1 MVQEKAKLERSASQQ
16 KPSSS
21 KQQNADVFGDIQSPP
36 PRPSTTEVQAGRP
49 PPPAIKAS
57 GTPGQPK
64 PADSLLGLDFFG
76 GAPTASSGGQSG
88 LSSSR
93 SGSAAASRPD
103 LKQSILSLYASAP
116 KPQPRPQHERQASF
130 GGIQSP
136 PSQAAPMKSSFEDA
150 FSGLSFTS
158 TDTSVPPQPQQ
169 QQQSKPKPNA
179 FAAFDKPANQRS
191 AVVSAQLT
199 SSSIGGGGGGGGS
212 FFDTSPAPAK
222 PASVSKPNYQN
233 PPPQKVDLGIG
244 DLDLNSTK
252 PAASSTLAA
261 AGSKLTSLF
270 DFSGSAVKNSKSEPN
285 PSTASSD
292 VSSAFNLSAKPP
304 ASSQSTSKPAAPP
317 ASSSAFS
324 GFSTADAWGS
334 NNAWATPDPP
344 AITKGEPPKVNSF
357 ATITTNNVDL
367 GGWGSSSNS
376 GLGSSSGGGGF
387 QANPAP
393 RVTVDEDFGGW
404 NSAAIPTIALAAASP
419 ARATTTSTVSKT
431 SEPSVPSG
439 AKAPAFPASEDL
451 FSNVWQ

>member
-1 MVQEKAKLERSASQQ
+1 MQEKAKLERSASQQ

-21 KQQNADVFGDIQSPP
+21 KQQNADVFGEIQSPP
-36 PRPSTTEVQAGRP
+36 PRPSTTEVQAVRP
-49 PPPAIKAS
+49 SPPAFKAS
-57 GTPGQPK
+57 GTPAQPK

-76 GAPTASSGGQSG
+76 GAPTASSGGPSA

-93 SGSAAASRPD
+93 SASAAASRPD

-116 KPQPRPQHERQASF
+116 KPQPRQQHERQASF
-130 GGIQSP
+130 GGNQSP
-136 PSQAAPMKSSFEDA
+136 PTQAAPTKSSFEDA

-158 TDTSVPPQPQQ
+158 TATSVPPKPQQ
-169 QQQSKPKPNA
+169 QQQPKPKPNA

-191 AVVSAQLT
+191 AVVSPQLT
-199 SSSIGGGGGGGGS
+199 SSSTGGSGGS

-222 PASVSKPNYQN
+222 SASVSNYQN
-233 PPPQKVDLGIG
+233 PPPQKVDLGFG

-261 AGSKLTSLF
+261 AGAKLTSLF
-270 DFSGSAVKNSKSEPN
+270 DFSGSSAKNSKSEPK
-285 PSTASSD
+285 PSIASSD
-292 VSSAFNLSAKPP
+292 VNSAFNLSAKPP
-304 ASSQSTSKPAAPP
+304 ASSQPTSKLAALP

-344 AITKGEPPKVNSF
+344 ATTKVEPPKATSF
-357 ATITTNNVDL
+357 PTITTNNVDL
-367 GGWGSSSNS
+367 GGWGGSSSSNS
-376 GLGSSSGGGGF
+376 GFGSSSGGGGF
-387 QANPAP
+387 QATPAP

-404 NSAAIPTIALAAASP
+404 SSAGVPTIAPAATSP
-419 ARATTTSTVSKT
+419 ARATTTSAVSKT

-439 AKAPAFPASEDL
+439 AKDPAFTASEDL

>member
-1 MVQEKAKLERSASQQ
+1 MVHEKAKLERSASQQ

-21 KQQNADVFGDIQSPP
+21 KQQNADIFGEIQSPP

-49 PPPAIKAS
+49 SPPAFKAS
-57 GTPGQPK
+57 GTPAQAK

-76 GAPTASSGGQSG
+76 GAPTASSGGPSG

-93 SGSAAASRPD
+93 SASAAASRPD

-116 KPQPRPQHERQASF
+116 KPQPHPQHERQASF

-136 PSQAAPMKSSFEDA
+136 PTQAAPTKSSFEDA

-158 TDTSVPPQPQQ
+158 TATSVSPKPQQ
-169 QQQSKPKPNA
+169 QQQPKPKPNA

-191 AVVSAQLT
+191 AVVSPQLT
-199 SSSIGGGGGGGGS
+199 SSIGGGGGS

-222 PASVSKPNYQN
+222 SASASKPNYQN
-233 PPPQKVDLGIG
+233 PPPQKVDLGFG
-244 DLDLNSTK
+244 DLDHNSTK
-252 PAASSTLAA
+252 PAASSTFAA

-270 DFSGSAVKNSKSEPN
+270 DFSGSSAKNSKSEPK

-292 VSSAFNLSAKPP
+292 VKSAFNLSAKPP
-304 ASSQSTSKPAAPP
+304 ASSQPTSKPAAPP
-317 ASSSAFS
+317 ASSSTFS

-344 AITKGEPPKVNSF
+344 ATTKVEPPKVTSF
-357 ATITTNNVDL
+357 PTITTNNVDL
-367 GGWGSSSNS
+367 GGWGGSSSSNS
-376 GLGSSSGGGGF
+376 GFGNSSGGGGF
-387 QANPAP
+387 HAPPAP

-404 NSAAIPTIALAAASP
+404 NSAAVPTIAPAAASP
-419 ARATTTSTVSKT
+419 ARATTTSAASKK
-431 SEPSVPSG
+431 SEPSMPSG